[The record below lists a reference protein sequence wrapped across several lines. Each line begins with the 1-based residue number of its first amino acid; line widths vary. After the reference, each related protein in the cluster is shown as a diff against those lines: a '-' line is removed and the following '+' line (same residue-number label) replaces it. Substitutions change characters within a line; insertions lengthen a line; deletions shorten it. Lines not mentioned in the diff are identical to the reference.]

1 MRKFAARA
9 LAKFMT
15 IPITMLAAC
24 SHISTSQN
32 STFLDRLP
40 PQDPPALE
48 HEKIN
53 LFLNNQFEA
62 GPKASLYW
70 WTLYTRAQLWAQDYG
85 SACEAWLKLSR
96 EDLFPLKELAL
107 LRSVQRC
114 PSSYKGLPSAS
125 ELLLKVNTPWL
136 NVERLKTALDRAR
149 DTHDLESELKATS
162 DLVDQQTLQRDKID
176 YLTRAIDLTKKLQL
190 NTQQEEFEKRLYRI
204 APRLRPSPEP
214 NEYLEVAN
222 DYRKNRDFETA
233 RDFYRRII
241 ANTSTETNNKY
252 LALDGIRLSFKLEKR
267 TEDYLH
273 ANEAMVNFAKAQ
285 MSLDPKNWRT
295 KFLEASLQM
304 ARARWTEHDAKG
316 AEALLNQLLRR
327 YHKQLNLDEV
337 HWLKSRIHE
346 EQQDLKTAL
355 KDLAPIQIEKLS
367 ATLKPKIL
375 WQKAWLL
382 KKQNQDNEA
391 IKAFEELSRL
401 DASSPNYR
409 ALFWQARSLKKINA
423 NQEAEALFE
432 LIAQKDNLGFYG
444 LLAHRELKKPLR
456 KIAIKPIKE
465 FASPFATDEEKLYF
479 SWLIAVKEYTVAAR
493 FLDQVASE
501 LRSALATNSDA
512 ETDRWYRL
520 LLLYARVGSYQGLF
534 NKLSELPAEARA
546 KLLEDD
552 PTLLFPQPFQSDVQ
566 KASQEFSVPSELV
579 YAIMRQESSFNPEAR
594 SGADAFGLMQV
605 IPEVAKKAAPLAKIN
620 FESPEELYRPDINV
634 PIGTA
639 FLRELFQKYS
649 DQYIPTIA
657 SYNASEKAILSWY
670 KTRYHGDSVEF
681 IEEIP
686 YEETRG
692 YVRLVL
698 RNFLFYSRITSAK
711 DEFPFPE
718 DLLKFKL

>member
-1 MRKFAARA
+1 MRKFVARS
-9 LAKFMT
+9 LAKFIT
-15 IPITMLAAC
+15 IPITVLAAC

-40 PQDPPALE
+40 PQDPPNLE

-70 WTLYTRAQLWAQDYG
+70 WTLYTRAQLWSQDYG

-114 PSSYKGLPSAS
+114 PSSFKGLPSAS
-125 ELLLKVNTPWL
+125 ELLMKINTPWL
-136 NVERLKTALDRAR
+136 NAERLKTVLDRAR

-162 DLVDQQTLQRDKID
+162 DLVDLQTLQRDKIE
-176 YLTRAIDLTKKLQL
+176 YLSRAIDLAKKLQL
-190 NTQQEEFEKRLYRI
+190 DSQQEAFTKRLHRI

-214 NEYLEVAN
+214 NEYLEVAS
-222 DYRKNRDFETA
+222 DFRKNRDFEKA
-233 RDFYRRII
+233 REFYRRVI
-241 ANTSTETNNKY
+241 ADASSDANKKY

-267 TEDYLH
+267 TEDYLR
-273 ANEAMVNFAKAQ
+273 ANESMMSFAKAQ
-285 MSLDPKNWRT
+285 SHLDPKTWQS
-295 KFLEASLQM
+295 KYLEASLQM

-316 AEALLNQLLRR
+316 AEALLNQLLKQ
-327 YHKQLNLDEV
+327 YHKKLNLDEV
-337 HWLKSRIHE
+337 YWLKSRIHE
-346 EQQDLKTAL
+346 EQQALSTAL
-355 KDLAPIQIEKLS
+355 KDLAPVQIEKLS
-367 ATLKPKIL
+367 TTLKPKIL

-382 KKQNQDNEA
+382 KKQNQDAEA
-391 IKAFEELSRL
+391 INAFDELARL
-401 DASSPNYR
+401 DETSPNYR
-409 ALFWQARSLKKINA
+409 ALFWKARCLKRISKT
-423 NQEAEALFE
+423 QEAETIFE
-432 LIAQKDNLGFYG
+432 LIAQKDSLGFYG
-444 LLAHRELKKPLR
+444 LLAHRELNKPLQ
-456 KIAIKPIKE
+456 KIVIKPVKE

-479 SWLIAVKEYTVAAR
+479 SWLIAVKEYSVAAR
-493 FLDQVASE
+493 FLDHVTADLHPSQ
-501 LRSALATNSDA
+501 ATSNPED
-512 ETDRWYRL
+512 TDRWYRL

-534 NKLSELPAEARA
+534 NKLSELSAEART

-552 PTLLFPQPFQSDVQ
+552 PTLLFPQPFQADVQ

-620 FESPEELYRPDINV
+620 FENPEELYRPDINV

-649 DQYIPTIA
+649 GQYIPTIA

-670 KTRYHGDSVEF
+670 KTRYRGDSVEF

-698 RNFLFYSRITSAK
+698 RNFLFYSRITSPK
-711 DEFPFPE
+711 SEFSFPE
-718 DLLKFKL
+718 ELLKFSL